1 MIKKIIRKIKKYFQ
15 MQEDILSQGKE
26 IEWAHNFH
34 DSIRGIAFIEQLN
47 LNIGRWA
54 GNYAFF
60 YILNRILN
68 EYQPKNILE
77 FGLGESSKFVST
89 YLDYMLKD
97 STHTIIE
104 QNTAWQDYFCSR
116 FKLSNNSQI
125 LICEL
130 VQKDVKGFE
139 VNSYANLDSIRDIKY
154 DLYIVDGPFGSPNY
168 SRYDIVTLVQNLNQD
183 DEFIIVMDDYH
194 RKGEMETT
202 NDLLTLFKDKNIP
215 IFHKIYVGKK
225 SIAVLTT
232 KKYRYA
238 TSF

>member
-1 MIKKIIRKIKKYFQ
+1 MIKKIIRKIKKHFQ
-15 MQEDILSQGKE
+15 MQEDILLQGKE
-26 IEWAHNFH
+26 IEWGHNFH

-68 EYQPKNILE
+68 EYKPKNILE
-77 FGLGESSKFVST
+77 LGLGESSKFIST

-104 QNTAWQDYFCSR
+104 QSVEWQDYFCSR
-116 FKLSNNSQI
+116 FKLSTNSQI
-125 LICEL
+125 KICEL
-130 VQKDVKGFE
+130 VKKNIKGFE
-139 VNSYANLDSIRDIKY
+139 VNSYSDLDSIVDRKY
-154 DLYIVDGPFGSPNY
+154 DLYIVDGPFGSANY
-168 SRYDIVTLVQNLNQD
+168 SRYDIVALVQNLNRD
-183 DEFIIVMDDYH
+183 DEFIIVMDDYD
-194 RKGEMETT
+194 RKGETETT

-215 IFHKIYVGKK
+215 IFDKIYVGKK